1 MKKKLL
7 IGPNRFF
14 SQFASRKRN
23 RNKFSLKKSEDSK
36 FEIGEY
42 FIWWILCMIQLQ
54 HSPNIFRKKSKRK
67 QSHNVQDHSSSQRY
81 FWENLLQSRRNVW
94 KSEGANSNPR
104 PSSFWRRSFCIH
116 FYQNLEG
123 QLSPSPRFRRPFSK
137 DVLQRFVCLSLEPSL
152 RIAVSREKSAKAYK
166 GFHFRYFSICSSFFL
181 LLQNSKTK
189 L

>member
-1 MKKKLL
+1 MCLNLTLRDRRNIFFTVIAEETKLNELTNSLVVFTNLFHYIFLNLGSWKKKLL

-54 HSPNIFRKKSKRK
+54 HSANIFGKKSKRK

-81 FWENLLQSRRNVW
+81 FWENLLQSRWKVW

-104 PSSFWRRSFCIH
+104 PSPFWRRSFC
-116 FYQNLEG
+116 FYSYQNLEG
-123 QLSPSPRFRRPFSK
+123 QLSPSQVPTA
-137 DVLQRFVCLSLEPSL
+137 LC
-152 RIAVSREKSAKAYK
+152 
-166 GFHFRYFSICSSFFL
+166 
-181 LLQNSKTK
+181 
-189 L
+189 